1 MNICTRYALSVEV
14 ELRQSMFKFFWI
26 PYRKAHG
33 SETLLS
39 DVPTFDQTR
48 DRAVT
53 DLQGY

>member
-1 MNICTRYALSVEV
+1 MSVEV

-33 SETLLS
+33 SEALLS

-53 DLQGY
+53 DLQGD